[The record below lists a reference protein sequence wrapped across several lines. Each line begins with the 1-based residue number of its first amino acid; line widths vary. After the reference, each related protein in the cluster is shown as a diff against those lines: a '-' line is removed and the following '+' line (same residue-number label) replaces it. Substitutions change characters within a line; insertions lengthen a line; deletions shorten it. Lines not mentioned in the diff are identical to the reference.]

1 MTTCVLS
8 RQRLECALFAAL
20 VLVSR
25 LLFRSHFLYD
35 IDSVNFALGI
45 SRFDPTVHQP
55 HPPGYF
61 LYICLARLVNS
72 IVHDPNT
79 ALVAISIAAS
89 CGAVVMI
96 YVLALDWF
104 GQPAARFAA
113 LLFLLSPLTW
123 FHGIVGLV
131 YIVEA
136 FLSALAGYLCWRVCQ
151 GRKGF
156 AIPAALVLGLGAGI
170 RPSFPVFLAPL
181 FLFSL
186 WGISWKRIGATI
198 AVALVAVLAWFVPMV
213 QASGG
218 FHRYLLALSALWRT
232 EGGHHTVFNSS
243 PFMSIARILVIVFI
257 GAMCF
262 GPAILLF
269 VRALYR
275 KQSAGVRQPLVG
287 QTLGLR
293 RPRRPPAAS
302 PLPTTAALEIGA
314 ESRPSGRGLAAQ
326 RDRKLFTWIWIAP
339 GLLFFSFVFLP
350 LVNSGYLLV
359 VLTPVFLWLGLW
371 ASEWYAGLW
380 LAKLLKWAAI
390 GVLAAIDILIFLGAP
405 MYCSYRSVRQFE
417 ANLRSIQQ
425 AVPGLASPEH
435 TLIVG
440 FDSHFLGYRHA
451 GYYLPQYETVEYPKM
466 PTAGG
471 PRIMMM
477 RNRDTHLLEKLDA
490 TRFTNFLLFPLPS
503 DEKAYAA
510 YTAKVKA
517 KFPQSDLRTVHAG
530 NHDFIMGPI
539 SDVRF
544 LFPDAATVY
553 TRAAPA
559 LRATPNHSF
568 F

>member
-1 MTTCVLS
+1 M
-8 RQRLECALFAAL
+8 
-20 VLVSR
+20 
-25 LLFRSHFLYD
+25 
-35 IDSVNFALGI
+35 
-45 SRFDPTVHQP
+45 
-55 HPPGYF
+55 
-61 LYICLARLVNS
+61 
-72 IVHDPNT
+72 VHDPNT

-89 CGAVVMI
+89 GGVVVII
-96 YVLALDWF
+96 YLLACDWF
-104 GQPAARFAA
+104 GPDAARFAA

-136 FLSALAGYLCWRVCQ
+136 FLSALAGYFCWQVYV
-151 GRKGF
+151 GREGF

-186 WGISWKRIGATI
+186 WGMSWKRTGAAIGVSLL
-198 AVALVAVLAWFVPMV
+198 AVVAWFVPMV
-213 QASGG
+213 EASGG
-218 FHRYLLALSALWRT
+218 FHRYLGALSALWHT

-257 GAMCF
+257 GALCF

-269 VRALYR
+269 AR
-275 KQSAGVRQPLVG
+275 SLVG

-293 RPRRPPAAS
+293 RPPRPPFAG
-302 PLPTTAALEIGA
+302 PLPTTAALKMSTEP
-314 ESRPSGRGLAAQ
+314 RPSGRDLALQ
-326 RDRKLFTWIWIAP
+326 RRRNLFTWIWITP
-339 GLLFFSFVFLP
+339 GLLFFSFIFLP

-359 VLTPVFLWLGLW
+359 ILTPIFLWLGLW
-371 ASEWYAGLW
+371 ASEWYAGLR
-380 LAKLLKWAAI
+380 LAKLVKWGAV
-390 GVLAAIDILIFLGAP
+390 GVFAAIDILVFLEAP

-425 AVPGLASPEH
+425 GVPGIASPEG
-435 TLIVG
+435 TLIIG

-477 RNRDTHLLEKLDA
+477 RNRDTHLLDTLDA
-490 TRFTNFLLFPLPS
+490 TGFTNFLLFPLPT
-503 DEKAYAA
+503 DEKEYAA

-517 KFPQSDLRTVHAG
+517 KFPQVDLRTVHAG

-539 SDVRF
+539 SDLRC
-544 LFPDAATVY
+544 LFPDAT
-553 TRAAPA
+553 PA
-559 LRATPNHSF
+559 LGATPNRCARGHE
-568 F
+568 